1 MSEQP
6 YTCAHPVPRNSFSK
20 TAASWPRLRGFQ
32 LQITSVISLHRHLL
46 KKGGLPLNFQIGS
59 RAGHDKRPAVWDALV
74 SNSRH
79 TEPYIH
85 LHVAAPLLLGAWA
98 CPTWPTT
105 AAGKS
110 CALPGLPVE
119 EHPTLESEPW
129 LRQRRA
135 CYLSLDKIPEDK
147 SEAFFKALLFLKP
160 ESRCLALFSKRN
172 KLELFWKQSKSLPS
186 QRT

>member
-1 MSEQP
+1 MQLEAPSQP
-6 YTCAHPVPRNSFSK
+6 DAPCTSIARPAAQHCC
-20 TAASWPRLRGFQ
+20 TAAPTHS
-32 LQITSVISLHRHLL
+32 
-46 KKGGLPLNFQIGS
+46 NC
-59 RAGHDKRPAVWDALV
+59 